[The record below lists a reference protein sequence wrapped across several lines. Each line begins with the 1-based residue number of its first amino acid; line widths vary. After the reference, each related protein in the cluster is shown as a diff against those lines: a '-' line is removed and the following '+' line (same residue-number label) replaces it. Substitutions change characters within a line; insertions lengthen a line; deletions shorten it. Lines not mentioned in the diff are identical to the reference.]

1 MVVNIKSKKHASS
14 RVPGHAGSRGSLL
27 AKLFLSTLYLS
38 AFTFGGGYVIVTL
51 MKKKFVDEYHWIDEQ
66 EMLDLVAIAQSSPG
80 AIAVNGAIVVGY
92 KLAGMAGVLTTV
104 IATVLPPFT
113 ILTLISFCYAA
124 FRSNLFVGWM
134 LNGMQ
139 AGVGAVIAQVV
150 WEMGSGIVKDR
161 QWISVLIMAAAFI
174 ANYVYNV
181 NVVLIILLCA
191 AIGVVRTLS
200 AGHNKKGTEGGA
212 L

>member
-14 RVPGHAGSRGSLL
+14 GVSGHAGSRGSLL

-92 KLAGMAGVLTTV
+92 KLAGIAGVLTTV
-104 IATVLPPFT
+104 IATVHHPDSDFLLLRRLPLQPFCGMDVKRNAGRRGSCYCPGGLGDGQRHRKRQAVD
-113 ILTLISFCYAA
+113 IRPDHGRCLYRQLCIQCQRSPDHSFVRRHRC
-124 FRSNLFVGWM
+124 
-134 LNGMQ
+134 
-139 AGVGAVIAQVV
+139 GA
-150 WEMGSGIVKDR
+150 DP
-161 QWISVLIMAAAFI
+161 
-174 ANYVYNV
+174 
-181 NVVLIILLCA
+181 LCRA
-191 AIGVVRTLS
+191 
-200 AGHNKKGTEGGA
+200 
-212 L
+212 

>member
-1 MVVNIKSKKHASS
+1 MVVNIKSNKHASS
-14 RVPGHAGSRGSLL
+14 GVSGHAGSRSSLL

-80 AIAVNGAIVVGY
+80 PIAVNGAIVAGY

-124 FRSNLFVGWM
+124 FRFVGWM

-181 NVVLIILLCA
+181 NAVLIILLCA
-191 AIGVVRTLS
+191 AIGAVRTLTS
-200 AGHNKKGTEGGA
+200 EHNKKGTEGGA

>member
-1 MVVNIKSKKHASS
+1 M
-14 RVPGHAGSRGSLL
+14 
-27 AKLFLSTLYLS
+27 YLS

-92 KLAGMAGVLTTV
+92 KLAGIAGVLTTV

-124 FRSNLFVGWM
+124 FRSNLFAGWM

-150 WEMGSGIVKDR
+150 WEMGSGIAKDR

-181 NVVLIILLCA
+181 NAVLIILLCA
-191 AIGVVRTLS
+191 TIGVGRTLTF
-200 AGHNKKGTEGGA
+200 GHNKKGTEGGA

>member
-92 KLAGMAGVLTTV
+92 KLAGRAGVLTSV

-113 ILTLISFCYAA
+113 ILTLISFCSAA
-124 FRSNLFVGWM
+124 FRANLFVGWM

>member
-1 MVVNIKSKKHASS
+1 MTSS
-14 RVPGHAGSRGSLL
+14 GVSGHAGSRGSLL

-92 KLAGMAGVLTTV
+92 KLAGMAGVLTSV

-124 FRSNLFVGWM
+124 FRSNLLWDG
-134 LNGMQ
+134 
-139 AGVGAVIAQVV
+139 
-150 WEMGSGIVKDR
+150 
-161 QWISVLIMAAAFI
+161 
-174 ANYVYNV
+174 
-181 NVVLIILLCA
+181 C
-191 AIGVVRTLS
+191 
-200 AGHNKKGTEGGA
+200 
-212 L
+212 